1 MKKVLIIIIGVLIG
15 ITLADRD
22 ATFIYWVMDDVVKLP
37 RTHTCSPLEYP
48 LVAFFIFG
56 FIALVLFLFK
66 KNLVILTL
74 VGISLGYGGYF
85 PLFDT
90 SDPDILTFPVP
101 LIFAGMMIGFLALKF
116 WWEKINEKSL
126 S

>member
-66 KNLVILTL
+66 KNLVILT
-74 VGISLGYGGYF
+74 
-85 PLFDT
+85 
-90 SDPDILTFPVP
+90 FPVP